1 MDNPLYA
8 PMLLGAWKLVLV
20 VLCMLVARVTLLT
33 MDRTISK
40 HSGKSFKDWYA
51 KANTRDLAIYYG
63 LRVAAAFI
71 AAGLVLS

>member
-20 VLCMLVARVTLLT
+20 ILCMLVARITLLM
-33 MDRTISK
+33 MDRALTK
-40 HSGKSFKDWYA
+40 QTGNAFKDWYA
-51 KANTRDLAIYYG
+51 KANSRDLAIYYG
-63 LRVAAAFI
+63 LRVAAAFV